1 MNGMMK
7 GVMGLVGA
15 ASLFAAS
22 AARADIPPP
31 DTCRTEHAACDNAGE
46 TYDKTG
52 VCTAATCSKGSASGQ
67 TTTYECLKCEPAV
80 VGAAGATTTDTETDP
95 QKDEGGCSVGTLGT
109 ERGIATLMLGFG
121 LVALGISR
129 RRR

>member
-1 MNGMMK
+1 
-7 GVMGLVGA
+7 MGLMCA
-15 ASLFAAS
+15 ASLFAAPV
-22 AARADIPPP
+22 ARADVPPP

-46 TYDKTG
+46 NYDLAG

-67 TTTYECLKCEPAV
+67 VTTYECLKCEPGAV
-80 VGAAGATTTDTETDP
+80 VAAAGAPSTDAETDP
-95 QKDEGGCSVGTLGT
+95 HKDEGGCSVGALGS
-109 ERGIATLMLGFG
+109 EKGIATLMLGFG